1 MNKDNL
7 NTTAIAPKKQSK
19 LLAFLKSRNAKR
31 GSIAIALTAIFIA
44 IVIGLNIIAG
54 LLTERFPIFSA
65 DLTASNV
72 YELTEASLDYV
83 DKLKDDITIYVLVD
97 EQTLESQGEYYVQV
111 NKLLHQFENHS
122 KLITLKYVDLATNP
136 SFASSYKDINWTAN
150 SYLLLIEH
158 GDEHIAVALEDVFTY
173 DEEYLAYGEYLISG
187 QNLEQAVMTAVLN
200 ITTEEKVG
208 VTILSG
214 HGELENPALSSV
226 LLNNAYNVE
235 TVSLLN
241 GEISKDSQFVII
253 FAPTNDIDKNT
264 YDTLVDWLYNDGE
277 YGHTLLYV
285 PNDMVNDAM
294 PNIDTLLEEWGMA
307 VSQNL
312 IFETDPTYMTNSP
325 YPNLM
330 SIFNYDEQEF
340 SGGLKDTSIPVVM
353 MYSMPVE
360 LIDTS
365 ATSLLSSSENAVLMP
380 LDADENWDY
389 NDEEP
394 QKLCGAAISTQ
405 GNEDN
410 TKKSNVI
417 VFGSYT
423 ALSESAFGVS
433 SFNNSAYFINLF
445 NTISHRDDVS
455 ITIEGKAL
463 ENTELGITSL
473 STATVL
479 GIIFFLII
487 PVMVI
492 ALGVVMWVRRRH
504 K

>member
-1 MNKDNL
+1 MNKNKI
-7 NTTAIAPKKQSK
+7 NNEKAPKKPSK

-31 GSIAIALTAIFIA
+31 GSIAIALTVIFIA
-44 IVIGLNIIAG
+44 VIVGLNIIAD
-54 LLTERFPIFSA
+54 LLSARFSVFSA
-65 DLTASNV
+65 DLTSSDV
-72 YELTEASLDYV
+72 YKLTDTSLEYV
-83 DKLKDDITIYVLVD
+83 DALEKDVTIYALID
-97 EQTLESQGEYYVQV
+97 EKTLEAQGEYYVQV
-111 NKLLHQFENHS
+111 NKLLHQFDNES
-122 KLITLKYVDLATNP
+122 KHITLKYVDLASNP
-136 SFASSYKDINWTAN
+136 SFASSYKDINWTSN
-150 SYLLLIEH
+150 SYLLLVEH

-173 DEEYLAYGEYLISG
+173 DEEYLAYGEYMVNG
-187 QNLEQAVMTAVLN
+187 QQLEQAVMTAILN

-208 VTILSG
+208 VTILTG
-214 HGELENPALSSV
+214 HGELENTALASV
-226 LLNNAYNVE
+226 LLNNAYSVE

-253 FAPTNDIDKNT
+253 FAPTNDIDKDSYN
-264 YDTLVDWLYNDGE
+264 TLVDWLYNDGN

-285 PNDMVNDAM
+285 PNDMVSTPL
-294 PNIDTLLEEWGMA
+294 PNIETLLQEWGMA
-307 VSQNL
+307 VSQNW

-330 SIFNYDEQEF
+330 SIFNYDEDEF

-360 LIDTS
+360 LLDTS
-365 ATSLLSSSENAVLMP
+365 VTSLLSSSDNAVMMP
-380 LDADENWDY
+380 LDADESWDY

-423 ALSESAFGVS
+423 ALSENAFAVS

-455 ITIEGKAL
+455 VTIEGKAL

-473 STATVL
+473 SSATIL

-487 PVMVI
+487 PMLVV
-492 ALGVVMWVRRRH
+492 ALGVVVWVRRRH